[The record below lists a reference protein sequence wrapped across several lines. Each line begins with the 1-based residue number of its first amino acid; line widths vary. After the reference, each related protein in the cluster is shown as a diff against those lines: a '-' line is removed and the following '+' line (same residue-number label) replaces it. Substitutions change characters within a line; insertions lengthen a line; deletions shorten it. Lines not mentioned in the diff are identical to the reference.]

1 MKKTSRI
8 HWMRALFLMTFAPGM
23 ACGFHALAEAGAA
36 VAEISGRG
44 FDPWRTSRAG
54 VADVRGVWTEN
65 EGRLTWR
72 LESTWGTAGF
82 YVYRVDPETGEE
94 ARLNDILLPVAFNA
108 LDAAY
113 ELADPAAVEGGEGL
127 YRLEEV
133 ELAGAV
139 LDLGKHAVAF
149 LPPPPAVK
157 TVRAPKAAAPVRR
170 DAPVGTSSALRV
182 TLENEGIYGVSLSAI
197 AAGMGLELEDVEDLA
212 AADSLCFRSQGRPVP
227 LLYDAARGRV
237 LFHGRPADNWYAPE
251 ASYLIS
257 VGEGW
262 GMPRREPG
270 ATNGQAVF
278 RAQIRSEENRWPLDG
293 VVERP
298 DDFYYWNFILST
310 TNPASN
316 RVDFAVSLDGY
327 VGGELTLK
335 VDLQGW
341 SKTVAQNPD
350 HHAEFSLNG
359 TPVGSCAFN
368 DQDAATAEL
377 AIPSGVAVPG
387 TNVLT
392 VRGALPPGF
401 SYSYFVLDGV
411 TAEFNRPLAPGEG
424 TTHLQAEG
432 AASISAEAFAEPVVL
447 ALDGERWFPTWIA
460 DENGELPDKAWA
472 TAETNECFAV
482 IEAEAV
488 PMLVPELAAAD
499 AWFMSETNRIDYL
512 VVASRALAPAAQELA
527 DYRAGQ
533 GLRVGVAAYED
544 ACDLFYDGLRTPE
557 VVPDLLSYAVA
568 MWAEPPQMMVLAG
581 NGHTDYRGVLS
592 NEVNHLPPML
602 LQTYDGLFAADEL
615 LADAGG
621 DDLPD
626 LGFGRLPARSAE
638 ELTAMIAKIKAY
650 EGAAG
655 AAWQTQWV
663 FANDVA
669 GAAGDFAASVARF
682 TNLVQ
687 NPYSV
692 SARINLDTTA
702 IAPARAAFLGGFNDG
717 AGLIHYTGHGLT
729 AKLSSQGLL
738 TGADIA
744 AMTNAR
750 QPIVVAL
757 ACLSGHYEAP
767 AVDSVAE
774 MLMQN
779 SQGGAVAVW
788 ASSAMSLNAPAT
800 DLGEVFYRSVLQ
812 EGSNTLGLA
821 VLGAR
826 RALPGDMFTRNT
838 FATYNLFGDPAL
850 RMPGSAATNAP
861 PAPAQVFLQDLEQI
875 YDGSPKSAAATTDP
889 AGLAIEFTYDGLTN
903 VPVAAGTYAVV
914 ATVVD
919 SNYAGS
925 ATGALV
931 VAKAPATVTLDD
943 LEQTYDGTPKSAA
956 ATTDPAGLAL
966 EFTYAGDPAP
976 PTAAGEYA
984 VAATI
989 ADANYEGTATGVL
1002 EIQKGYQTVDFAAI
1016 GDPVAAAAINL
1027 SATASSGLAV
1037 SFVVVSGPAV
1047 LSGSTLVFQGFGSV
1061 VVAARQ
1067 AGDGNWNAATEA
1079 TQTFQVVPVALSA
1092 DQVLVRESGEGR
1104 FFLKLSQAPAAAETV
1119 TVARCA
1125 GSADLS
1131 VADGAALVFR
1141 PSNWNAWQPVTLA
1154 AAADTNGAAETG
1166 TFRIS
1171 MPGAAD
1177 RFVEATV
1184 LDGDVGEN
1192 LASPARGTAISG
1204 TKGYFLP
1211 LAIDGIHTSST
1222 QYAYTIWTNVPP
1234 GTMTLDLRGTTTVSR
1249 LRLLNWDW
1257 SVRSHRYAIESS
1269 ENGQDWAMLVDAGSG
1284 EHRGWEEWLVAAA
1297 PVRYLRFTGLSNSA
1311 HSAVCLAEWEVYGP
1325 SNSAPWPVCSAT
1337 EVNVREAGEGRLYVR
1352 LNRAPETNVAVGVE
1366 LQGAGSGLSI
1376 AAGASLTFKPS
1387 NWSAWQ
1393 AVTLAAAAD
1402 SNAGDETASLR
1413 IFSPGTVDRFVT
1425 ARALDDDIGENLAL
1439 ASGGTTISGTK
1450 AYQLPAVIDGVHAV
1464 STNYGFLVW
1473 TNLQQPGTMTLD
1485 LQGTATVSRMRVLTY
1500 DWTFRSHRYRVE
1512 SSLDGANWSVLADA
1526 SAGDRRGWDDW
1537 PVATAAVRYVRFTG
1551 LSNSANS
1558 AVCVPEWE
1566 VYGARAP
1573 RPELEISATNVNVR
1587 EAGEG
1592 RFFVRLDRAPGGD
1605 VAVGV
1610 AWISG
1615 SAGLSVG
1622 SGASLTFRPSNWN
1635 VWQPVTLAAA
1645 EDENAEGETASFRIS
1660 APGAQDRFA
1669 AATALDD
1676 DLGANLALASA
1687 GAQIAGTRAYQLP
1700 LAIDGQH
1707 LSSTNYAFTVW
1718 TNDPPGAMTLDLGTL
1733 QNLAQVRLLNWDWSP
1748 RFHRYRI
1755 DSSEDGTTW
1764 SLLADASA
1772 GEHRGW
1778 EDWAANGRAARYLR
1792 FIGLSNSANSAV
1804 CIAEWE
1810 VYGAPPEVKGM
1821 LSAPAPA
1828 PGLVPEPFPLT
1839 VVTSDDGPEHTNG
1852 WAAVDGD
1859 TNTVWEGRAG
1869 AGGWHI
1875 AVGYD
1880 ATLVLTNLVVDV
1892 AEGSA
1897 TRMQCLYSLDGE
1909 DWREWP
1915 EDAAA
1920 DPVEANYLWLL
1931 FPGENEDSPA
1941 PRVIEMVPQFP

>member
-1 MKKTSRI
+1 MKHQLARPNGTMIVFR
-8 HWMRALFLMTFAPGM
+8 MALALGL
-23 ACGFHALAEAGAA
+23 ACGFQAQAGGTSGSWASSDPSNQLGPSMRAA
-36 VAEISGRG
+36 A
-44 FDPWRTSRAG
+44 
-54 VADVRGVWTEN
+54 ADVSGVWTGN

-72 LESTWGTAGF
+72 LDSTWGTAGF
-82 YVYRVDPETGEE
+82 YVYRVDPETGAET
-94 ARLNDILLPVAFNA
+94 RLNDLLLPVAFHVP
-108 LDAAY
+108 DATY
-113 ELADPAAVEGGEGL
+113 ELADPEAVAGGAGM

-139 LDLGKHAVAF
+139 FDLGVYEVTF
-149 LPPPPAVK
+149 EPPAPAAK
-157 TVRAPKAAAPVRR
+157 TVRAPKASAPMRR
-170 DAPVGTSSALRV
+170 DAPVGTSSVLRV
-182 TLENEGIYGVSLSAI
+182 TLKREGLYGVSLESI
-197 AAGMGLELEDVEDLA
+197 AAGMGLEVEDVEELA
-212 AADSLCFRSQGRPVP
+212 AEDSLRFRSQGRPVP

-237 LFHGRPADNWYAPE
+237 VFHGQPINNWYAPE

-257 VGEGW
+257 IGVGR
-262 GMPRREPG
+262 GMPRRAPG

-278 RAQIRSEENRWPLDG
+278 RTKIRFEEDRWPFDG
-293 VVERP
+293 VVQRP
-298 DDFYYWNFILST
+298 EDFYYWNFIVST

-316 RVDFAVSLDGY
+316 LVDFALGLDGY
-327 VGGELTLK
+327 VGGELTLN

-341 SKTVAQNPD
+341 SKSVAQNPD

-368 DQDAATAEL
+368 DQDAVTAEL
-377 AIPSGVAVPG
+377 AIPAGVAVPG

-411 TAEFNRPLAPGEG
+411 TAEFNRPLVPGEA

-432 AASISAEAFAEPVVL
+432 AASISAQAFEEPLAL

-460 DENGELPDKAWA
+460 DENGELPDKAW
-472 TAETNECFAV
+472 TAAASNECFAV
-482 IEAEAV
+482 IEADAV
-488 PMLVPELAAAD
+488 PMLVPEPAVAD

-512 VVASRALAPAAQELA
+512 VFTSRALAPAAQELA

-533 GLRVGVAAYED
+533 GLRVGLATYED
-544 ACDLFYDGLRTPE
+544 ACDLFYDGLRTPQVIPE
-557 VVPDLLSYAVA
+557 LLSHAAAY
-568 MWAEPPQMMVLAG
+568 WAESPQMMVLAG
-581 NGHTDYRGVLS
+581 NGHYDYRGVLS
-592 NEVNHLPPML
+592 NEVNHLPPLL

-615 LADAGG
+615 LAQAGG

-626 LGFGRLPARSAE
+626 VAFGRLPARSAE
-638 ELTAMIAKIKAY
+638 ELAAMIAKIIAY
-650 EGAAG
+650 EAAG
-655 AAWQTQWV
+655 GFAWQNQWV
-663 FANDVA
+663 FANDA
-669 GAAGDFAASVARF
+669 GDAAGDFAGSVARF

-692 SARINLDTTA
+692 SARINLDVTP
-702 IAPARAAFLGGFNDG
+702 IAPARAAFLGGFSNG
-717 AGLIHYTGHGLT
+717 AGLVHYTGHGLT

-738 TGADIA
+738 TAADVH

-750 QPIVVAL
+750 QPIAVAL
-757 ACLSGHYEAP
+757 ACLSGHFEAP

-774 MLMQN
+774 LLMQ
-779 SQGGAVAVW
+779 QAEGGAVAVW

-800 DLGEVFYRSVLQ
+800 DLGETFYRYVLQ
-812 EGSNTLGLA
+812 NGSNTLGGA
-821 VLGAR
+821 TLGAR
-826 RALPGDMFTRNT
+826 RALPGDIFTRNT
-838 FATYNLFGDPAL
+838 YATYNLLGDPAL
-850 RMPGSAATNAP
+850 RVPGYDSTNAW
-861 PAPAQVFLQDLEQI
+861 PAQVYLGNLAQT
-875 YDGSPKSAAATTDP
+875 YDGTPKSATATTDP
-889 AGLAIEFTYDGLTN
+889 AGLTVEFTYDGLTN

-919 SNYAGS
+919 SNFAGS
-925 ATGALV
+925 VTGGLV
-931 VAKAPATVTLDD
+931 VAKATAIVALGD
-943 LEQTYDGTPKSAA
+943 LEHTYDGTPKSAT
-956 ATTDPAGLAL
+956 ATTDPAGLEV

-976 PTAAGEYA
+976 PTDAGEYA
-984 VAATI
+984 VAGTI
-989 ADANYEGTATGVL
+989 ADANYEGTATDVL
-1002 EIQKGYQTVDFAAI
+1002 EIQKGDQTIDFAVI
-1016 GDPVAAAAINL
+1016 GDPVAAASINL

-1037 SFVVVSGPAV
+1037 SFGVVSGPAV

-1067 AGDGNWNAATEA
+1067 AGDGNWNVAEEV
-1079 TQTFQVVPVALSA
+1079 TQAFQVVPVALSA
-1092 DQVLVRESGEGR
+1092 DQIRVRENGEGR
-1104 FFLKLSQAPAAAETV
+1104 FFVKLSQAPAAAETV

-1141 PSNWNAWQPVTLA
+1141 PSNWSAWQAVTLA

-1166 TFRIS
+1166 TFCIS

-1192 LASPARGTAISG
+1192 LASPARGTVISG

-1211 LAIDGIHTSST
+1211 LAIDGVHTSST

-1269 ENGQDWAMLVDAGSG
+1269 ENGQDWALLVDAGSG
-1284 EHRGWEEWLVAAA
+1284 EHGGWEEWLVAAA
-1297 PVRYLRFTGLSNSA
+1297 PARYLRFTGLSNSA
-1311 HSAVCLAEWEVYGP
+1311 HSAVCIAEWEVYGP
-1325 SNSAPWPVCSAT
+1325 TNSDPWPVCSAT

-1352 LNRAPETNVAVGVE
+1352 LNRAPETNVAVNVE
-1366 LQGAGSGLSI
+1366 LQGTGSGLSV

-1387 NWSAWQ
+1387 NWNAWQ
-1393 AVTLAAAAD
+1393 AVTLVAEAD

-1425 ARALDDDIGENLAL
+1425 ARALDDDIGSDLAL
-1439 ASGGTTISGTK
+1439 ASSGTTISGTK

-1464 STNYGFLVW
+1464 ATNYGFLVW

-1500 DWTFRSHRYRVE
+1500 DWAFRSHRYRVE
-1512 SSLDGANWSVLADA
+1512 SSLDGTNWTVQADA
-1526 SAGDRRGWDDW
+1526 SAGEHRGWEDW

-1558 AVCVPEWE
+1558 AVCVAEWE
-1566 VYGARAP
+1566 VYGVRAP
-1573 RPELEISATNVNVR
+1573 RPELELVSTNANVR

-1592 RFFVRLDRAPGGD
+1592 RVFVRLDRAP
-1605 VAVGV
+1605 VAAVTAAV
-1610 AWISG
+1610 AHCAG
-1615 SAGLSVG
+1615 SAGLSVAD
-1622 SGASLTFRPSNWN
+1622 GAALVFRPSNWS
-1635 VWQPVTLAAA
+1635 VWQAVTLAAEA
-1645 EDENAEGETASFRIS
+1645 DENAVGETAMFRIS
-1660 APGAQDRFA
+1660 VPGAQDRFV

-1676 DLGANLALASA
+1676 DVGANLALASA

-1718 TNDPPGAMTLDLGTL
+1718 TNDPPGAMTLDLGTV

-1764 SLLADASA
+1764 SLLVDASA

-1778 EDWAANGRAARYLR
+1778 EDWAAYGRSARYVRLT
-1792 FIGLSNSANSAV
+1792 GLFSSANSAM

-1810 VYGAPPEVKGM
+1810 VYAAPPPAKR
-1821 LSAPAPA
+1821 APAA
-1828 PGLVPEPFPLT
+1828 TAKLSGAEPFPLT

-1859 TNTVWEGRAG
+1859 PNTAWEGRAG

-1880 ATLVLTNLVVDV
+1880 ATRAMTNLVVDL
-1892 AEGSA
+1892 AEGAA
-1897 TRMQCLYSLDGE
+1897 TRMQCLHSLDGE
-1909 DWREWP
+1909 DWLEWP

-1931 FPGENEDSPA
+1931 FPGEDEESPA
-1941 PRVIEMVPQFP
+1941 PRVIEITPQFP